1 MLYPASVSGSV
12 LILLLYSPPFDG
24 MQSHILAADYFGVE
38 LLQSLGEELEIVR
51 SVLFADPVKLVLTL
65 HGCPPHG
72 MRGIRIAVIYLICK
86 NIVLIFVRCPLIKV
100 EFSPERVALSPIVR
114 TTRSLDV
121 SDSPAAAASSAA
133 ADPPGPAGATA
144 AAEQGNSI
152 RIINID
158 NIKGTPFGVPSDR
171 SGDHTNWIVTDF
183 RPPLRSSE
191 TL

>member
-1 MLYPASVSGSV
+1 MSIGDNRILLCIHPERRPYIQRPCPPVPFEEHTPYSQRPASRRSRSRAC
-12 LILLLYSPPFDG
+12 LY
-24 MQSHILAADYFGVE
+24 
-38 LLQSLGEELEIVR
+38 
-51 SVLFADPVKLVLTL
+51 TL
-65 HGCPPHG
+65 
-72 MRGIRIAVIYLICK
+72 
-86 NIVLIFVRCPLIKV
+86 VRCPVIKV

-133 ADPPGPAGATA
+133 AGPPGPAGAPA

-152 RIINID
+152 SIINID
-158 NIKGTPFGVPSDR
+158 NIKDTPFGVPSDR